1 MALAATPLRG
11 GYVSGQLGTEKAA
24 APARAGPRRPRSG
37 RSGSACSPTLATP
50 RLAGELVLESAHD
63 EVHDRHVRLYTV
75 ELQLPV
81 QLLRDPRRQLD
92 PDLSFACHLASL
104 PPVRMDTATFAYNY
118 RDSLRSATPPERIQ
132 RILGC
137 MSPLSRR

>member
-1 MALAATPLRG
+1 MVG
-11 GYVSGQLGTEKAA
+11 IVGT
-24 APARAGPRRPRSG
+24 ARPRRPRTRQGGSRDAPG
-37 RSGSACSPTLATP
+37 RRSGSARSPALATP
-50 RLAGELVLESAHD
+50 RLAGELVLQGAHD
-63 EVHDRHVRLYTV
+63 EIHHRHVRLDAV

>member
-1 MALAATPLRG
+1 MCLDS
-11 GYVSGQLGTEKAA
+11 SGPRRPRHPPG
-24 APARAGPRRPRSG
+24 RVPRRPRSG
-37 RSGSACSPTLATP
+37 RSGSACSPALATP
-50 RLAGELVLESAHD
+50 RLAGELVLKSAHD
-63 EVHDRHVRLYTV
+63 EVHDRHVRLDAV

-118 RDSLRSATPPERIQ
+118 RDSLRSATPP
-132 RILGC
+132 
-137 MSPLSRR
+137 